1 MKNSKLISH
10 INVFYKLAQELN
22 HSNEAEP
29 MGRLYDTDLE
39 VKVREIFKSWETGLD
54 PSFNRENP
62 KIEEVR
68 VAEAVFYSRGRNALV
83 PVCLVKQMEA
93 RPPYNMVEY
102 EPSLVFAFGTFQ
114 ENLYDTL
121 ESQQSYIRDVLLP
134 KYAKGFSTLKYTVEI
149 ISKDN
154 AQEEVSSNTRYQPS
168 YYIAVFVIKDDAKD
182 KAKAK

>member
-10 INVFYKLAQELN
+10 INLFYKLAQELN

-39 VKVREIFKSWETGLD
+39 VKVRELFKSWETGLD
-54 PSFNRENP
+54 PSFNLKNP

-68 VAEAVFYSRGRNALV
+68 VAEAVFDRRGRNALV

-93 RPPYNMVEY
+93 RPSSNFIEY

-114 ENLYDTL
+114 ENVYDTL
-121 ESQQSYIRDVLLP
+121 ESQQAYIRDVLLRMH
-134 KYAKGFSTLKYTVEI
+134 AKGFSTSKYTVEI
-149 ISKDN
+149 ISKDD
-154 AQEEVSSNTRYQPS
+154 AQKEVSSNTRYQPS
-168 YYIAVFVIKDDAKD
+168 YYIAVFVRKDKD
-182 KAKAK
+182 KAK